1 MLEQYKGKEEAMMKA
16 LVKKYGPEP
25 EAPDGAA
32 SPSAAAAAPAAAPK
46 PAAAAAPVVDWKAR
60 ITTYCNKNCPENVPK
75 IDGLLKKFAGNE
87 EKMMQDL
94 IKKYGPEPTPS
105 GADAAPGSPIVS
117 PRSVAAAAPPAAAA
131 GSASGGSSDVM
142 KARLVRFLQKY
153 EPTKVGTADKMLE
166 QYKGKEEAMMKAFV
180 KKYGPEPEAPDGA
193 PASPAPAAPVV
204 SPIVAAFTMEQR
216 IRRLVKKY
224 QSDKYEQVPAMME
237 KYKGKEEQLI
247 ASLVKKFGPEPTE
260 ALDIGDGMVA
270 APEPRPAKA
279 PYNNPFPPRERLV
292 RFYTKYQQ
300 DKLAGDTVEKALK
313 KYEGDE
319 ELMFATLV
327 KKYGPEPLPDEVLPP
342 LASGSQAPPPST
354 PAGIPDPTN
363 PYEARLIRFYQKY
376 QPDKLSNVAK
386 ALETYKGR
394 EETMFETLVKKY
406 GAEPLPDEVLP
417 PVPGTQPA
425 GAATP
430 AAAPNAPP
438 PAATASTNPY
448 EARLIRFYQK
458 YQPDKLNNV
467 AKALETFKGR
477 EEAMFETLVKKYG
490 PEPPQP
496 VDEPSNQAPVT
507 VVAPSS
513 PVDQPP
519 ASSSSSSSSSLPPT
533 MPLGSDHR
541 NRLIRIYMRYA
552 TEKSLTDVDKALT
565 QFQGREAVMFD
576 MLVKKYGPEPPEPS
590 VEAPPPP
597 PTEAVEA
604 APPVMYERERRQLTT
619 LFEKFAPDRVFQIN
633 ALIDAFAPQRVGDL
647 VRAAH
652 AEYGA
657 PFIPEMNRGSSST
670 LFGKYPTSDSATGI
684 VGAGKLTVCVHTAR
698 SIPYSDAAQ
707 ALNVF
712 EQKAPSYEAV
722 LVFAGKDL
730 FRVTGRESTKE
741 RGVVVFPDGADNTFL
756 LLLDGTEFLVTIRLY
771 RDNRF
776 LGEARMTLAA
786 LPHVGT
792 VEFRLDP
799 RMNELDPYIL
809 GRNGDLGLLDV
820 DWSFVSNEFLV
831 HYRNRK
837 LELLGSGD
845 AAGGERALTAA
856 ADAPYAEDP
865 WHQRL
870 AAMFCRYLPEKLQDI
885 PFVLSEHRGRENE
898 LLDSLSLKFGAEP
911 DPRDFQASVERIFY
925 VYDKPRVRES
935 KLFATQSIGREATVM
950 RSLAKKYGEVPAVLY
965 AVPPIATRATH
976 GLVDAHRVRLTRWFM
991 LRCPRRVSEVD
1002 YFLVRFLGRE
1012 QVMFSM
1018 LREVL
1023 GPEPSD
1029 LPPEETLRSRYLV
1042 SPALR
1047 HYFGSRRA
1055 PPFLKWMWME
1065 GADRATANAAAAD
1078 IASTRNNSSGDKSI
1092 SAAAGV
1098 GGAPAKESM
1107 FTSNYI
1113 RYRNRLERFY
1123 KHYNPVKIVEVEDT
1137 LQRWRGKEE
1146 LLFEALVHKYGGEP
1160 AVELPARDIPVAHQQ
1175 QLGKLSPQLA
1185 AGGSLESMEK
1195 RGRLRHDLERVYSVS
1210 NPDKLRTVEETLNRF
1225 RGREEVLEN
1234 MVAAKYG
1241 GGTRSPEAST
1251 SARGN
1256 AMFGGGQRSSVPR
1269 SSPSVLTPF

>member
-1 MLEQYKGKEEAMMKA
+1 MSEHPVKPRLVRLLQKYEPTKVGTADKMLEQYKGKEEAMMKA

-342 LASGSQAPPPST
+342 LASGSQAPPPSS
-354 PAGIPDPTN
+354 PAGIPDP
-363 PYEARLIRFYQKY
+363 
-376 QPDKLSNVAK
+376 
-386 ALETYKGR
+386 
-394 EETMFETLVKKY
+394 
-406 GAEPLPDEVLP
+406 
-417 PVPGTQPA
+417 
-425 GAATP
+425 
-430 AAAPNAPP
+430 
-438 PAATASTNPY
+438 TNPY

-519 ASSSSSSSSSLPPT
+519 ASSSSSSSSSSSLPPT

-792 VEFRLDP
+792 VEFRLVP

-837 LELLGSGD
+837 LELLGSGG

-856 ADAPYAEDP
+856 SDAPYAEDP

-1256 AMFGGGQRSSVPR
+1256 VMFGGGQRNSVPR